1 MLKYFNNRRLIRNL
15 IIIIS
20 TLIILSYAA
29 LCLKLYSKDL
39 STFKEC
45 FDNGD
50 YIKANSII
58 LNKGNFNIIKK
69 IKIKKDLNTY
79 FLNCIE
85 QLEINE
91 NENNNEISE
100 ISREYILY
108 TLREIERYDVVN
120 SKITEIKDSMPMIS
134 SSRDVFEK
142 AYKLFNDKDYVSAM
156 KGLNEITPIYPEYLE
171 VLDMKINCYSKIK
184 EDTLDKADKLA
195 KDKYYSKAISLIEDN
210 LSLLKEDKELIDK
223 VKEYEGEKGK
233 YLSRKQKEE
242 VQAVFNKQEV
252 SAKQNINSF
261 DIASGTNY
269 LIIVNIKD
277 QKTYV
282 YKGSKNKW
290 SLTKEFLCS
299 TGVNGKET
307 PKGTFTV
314 QNKGDWFYTDKYDQG
329 GKYWVG
335 FKGNYLFHSVPFDKE
350 QKKIVD
356 TTLGKPASHG
366 CIRLKVD
373 ESKWVYDN
381 VPIGSK
387 VIVK

>member
-1 MLKYFNNRRLIRNL
+1 MLKYFNKRRLIRNL
-15 IIIIS
+15 IIILL

-69 IKIKKDLNTY
+69 IKIEKDLNTY
-79 FLNCIE
+79 FLSYIE
-85 QLEINE
+85 ELEANE
-91 NENNNEISE
+91 NDKAKSE
-100 ISREYILY
+100 EYVLY

-120 SKITEIKDSMPMIS
+120 SKVIEIQESLPVFSSSKDS
-134 SSRDVFEK
+134 FER
-142 AYKLFNDKDYVSAM
+142 ASNLFNDKDYVDAM
-156 KGLNEITPIYPEYLE
+156 KSLNEVSSFSSEYLE
-171 VLDMKINCYSKIK
+171 ALDMKRKCYLAIK

-210 LSLLKEDKELIDK
+210 LILLKEDKELLDK
-223 VKEYEGEKGK
+223 VKEYEEEKDK
-233 YLSRKQKEE
+233 YILLKEKE
-242 VQAVFNKQEV
+242 QVQAVFKKQEI
-252 SAKQNINSF
+252 SEKQNINSF
-261 DIASGTNY
+261 DIASGTKY
-269 LIIVNIKD
+269 LILVNIKE
-277 QKTYV
+277 QKTYI

-299 TGVNGKET
+299 TGINGKET

-335 FKGNYLFHSVPFDKE
+335 FKGNYLFHSLPFDKE
-350 QKKIVD
+350 QKNIVD

-366 CIRLKVD
+366 CIRLKVE
-373 ESKWVYDN
+373 ESKWIYDN

>member
-1 MLKYFNNRRLIRNL
+1 MLKYFNKRRLIRNL
-15 IIIIS
+15 IIILL

-69 IKIKKDLNTY
+69 IKIGKDLNTY
-79 FLNCIE
+79 FLNYIE
-85 QLEINE
+85 ELEANE
-91 NENNNEISE
+91 NDKAKSE
-100 ISREYILY
+100 EYVLYILK
-108 TLREIERYDVVN
+108 EIERYDVVN
-120 SKITEIKDSMPMIS
+120 YKVKEIQESLPVFSSSKDS
-134 SSRDVFEK
+134 FER
-142 AYKLFNDKDYVSAM
+142 ASNLFNDKDYVDAM
-156 KGLNEITPIYPEYLE
+156 KSLNEVSSFSFEYLE
-171 VLDMKINCYSKIK
+171 ALDMKRKCYLAIK

-195 KDKYYSKAISLIEDN
+195 KDKYYSKAILLIEDN
-210 LSLLKEDKELIDK
+210 LSLFKEDKELLAK
-223 VKEYEGEKGK
+223 VKEYEDEKDK
-233 YLSRKQKEE
+233 YLLLKEKE
-242 VQAVFNKQEV
+242 QVQAVFKKQKISE
-252 SAKQNINSF
+252 KQNINSF

-269 LIIVNIKD
+269 LILVNIKE
-277 QKTYV
+277 QKTYI

-299 TGVNGKET
+299 TGINGKET

-335 FKGNYLFHSVPFDKE
+335 FKGNYLFHSLPFDKE
-350 QKKIVD
+350 QKNIVD

-366 CIRLKVD
+366 CIRLKVE
-373 ESKWVYDN
+373 ESKWIYDN

>member
-1 MLKYFNNRRLIRNL
+1 MLKYFNKRRLIRNL
-15 IIIIS
+15 IIILL

-69 IKIKKDLNTY
+69 IKIEKDLNTY
-79 FLNCIE
+79 FLSYIE
-85 QLEINE
+85 ELEANE
-91 NENNNEISE
+91 NDKAKSE
-100 ISREYILY
+100 EYVLY

-120 SKITEIKDSMPMIS
+120 SKVIEIQESLPVFSSSKDS
-134 SSRDVFEK
+134 FER
-142 AYKLFNDKDYVSAM
+142 ASNLFDDKDYVDAM
-156 KGLNEITPIYPEYLE
+156 KSLNEVSSFSSEYLE
-171 VLDMKINCYSKIK
+171 ALDMKRKCYLAIK

-210 LSLLKEDKELIDK
+210 LILLKEDKELLAK
-223 VKEYEGEKGK
+223 VKEYEDEKDK
-233 YLSRKQKEE
+233 YILLKEKDQ
-242 VQAVFNKQEV
+242 VQAVFKKQEI
-252 SAKQNINSF
+252 SEKQNINSF
-261 DIASGTNY
+261 DIASGTKY
-269 LIIVNIKD
+269 LILVNIKE
-277 QKTYV
+277 QKTYI

-299 TGVNGKET
+299 TGINGKET

-335 FKGNYLFHSVPFDKE
+335 FKGNYLFHSLPFDKE
-350 QKKIVD
+350 QKNIVD

-366 CIRLKVD
+366 CIRLKVE
-373 ESKWVYDN
+373 ESKWIYDN

>member
-15 IIIIS
+15 IIMIS
-20 TLIILSYAA
+20 TLIILSYAT
-29 LCLKLYSKDL
+29 LSLKSYNRYMLD
-39 STFKEC
+39 FKES
-45 FDNGD
+45 FDNRD
-50 YIKANSII
+50 YIKASSII

-184 EDTLDKADKLA
+184 EDTLDKADNLA

-329 GKYWVG
+329 GKYWIG

-373 ESKWVYDN
+373 ESKWIYDN

>member
-1 MLKYFNNRRLIRNL
+1 MFKNFNKRSL
-15 IIIIS
+15 IIMIS
-20 TLIILSYAA
+20 TLIILSYAT
-29 LCLKLYSKDL
+29 LSLKSYNRYMLD
-39 STFKEC
+39 FKES
-45 FDNGD
+45 FDNRD

>member
-1 MLKYFNNRRLIRNL
+1 MLKYFNKRNL
-15 IIIIS
+15 IIMIS
-20 TLIILSYAA
+20 TLIILSYAT
-29 LCLKLYSKDL
+29 LCLKFYNKYLL
-39 STFKEC
+39 NFKES
-45 FDNGD
+45 FDNKD

-85 QLEINE
+85 ELET
-91 NENNNEISE
+91 NENNKVISE
-100 ISREYILY
+100 EYVLY
-108 TLREIERYDVVN
+108 TLKEIERYDVVN
-120 SKITEIKDSMPMIS
+120 SKIREMQESIAMFS
-134 SSRDVFEK
+134 SSRDGFEK
-142 AYKLFNDKDYVSAM
+142 ASKLFNNKDYVSAM
-156 KGLNEITPIYPEYLE
+156 KSLNEISPLFPEYID
-171 VLDMKINCYSKIK
+171 VLDIKRRCYLAIK

-210 LSLLKEDKELIDK
+210 LNLFKEDEELLDK
-223 VKEYEGEKGK
+223 VKQYESEKDK
-233 YLSRKQKEE
+233 YLSVKGKEE
-242 VQAVFNKQEV
+242 VQAVFKKQEV
-252 SAKQNINSF
+252 REKDNINSF

-269 LIIVNIKD
+269 FILVNTNE

-299 TGVNGKET
+299 TGINGKET

-314 QNKGDWFYTDKYDQG
+314 QNKGDWFYTDKYGQG
-329 GKYWVG
+329 AKYWVG
-335 FKGNYLFHSVPFDKE
+335 FKENYLFHSLPFDKDK
-350 QKKIVD
+350 KKIVD

-366 CIRLKVD
+366 CIRLKVE
-373 ESKWVYDN
+373 ESKWIYDN

-387 VIVK
+387 VVIK